1 MFFVLVF
8 QSLGRKLFLVTCI
21 IHYLKVGNT
30 ISSNYIEYKSNGGK
44 DKTLSIQK
52 ELNKIRPYL
61 GNMVN
66 DLKNKGERK
75 IHLSMKNNSMTSEN
89 ATATCTMCSKS
100 DNIEIILA
108 NETDEI
114 IQELLEFFTKI

>member
-30 ISSNYIEYKSNGGK
+30 ISSNYIKYKSNGAK

-52 ELNKIRPYL
+52 EINKIRPHL
-61 GNMVN
+61 GSLIN
-66 DLKNKGERK
+66 DLKNKGEWK
-75 IHLSMKNNSMTSEN
+75 IYLSMKNNSMTSEN
-89 ATATCTMCSKS
+89 ATGTRTMCSKS